1 MILPTP
7 GSVTAELFT
16 LSEADFRNRFGKP
29 LPRSPEPVPPESLS
43 GFADRVFGNLL
54 WLLPDG
60 ILVGARFPPFA
71 TRPEAL
77 TFAYGWI
84 AGRGG
89 LLDRAAAVGLPQ
101 PDVDPA
107 YVLGESGMDGVPLG
121 RSLKYIP
128 APLNLAELT
137 YTAFKQSNER
147 VRVSI
152 VAVMPDEPR
161 RIELAQEWQKALPW
175 LGTGT
180 MYFKDVAEIQS
191 LRGELFPPRRTR
203 DATIAVNRPGELPRS
218 SSADFQAIPWLP
230 PAITRIW

>member
-77 TFAYGWI
+77 TFACGWI

-107 YVLGESGMDGVPLG
+107 YVLGESGTGGVPLG

-161 RIELAQEWQKALPW
+161 RIELAQEWQKALP
-175 LGTGT
+175 LARNRH
-180 MYFKDVAEIQS
+180 DVLQGRCRDPVAA
-191 LRGELFPPRRTR
+191 RRAFPP
-203 DATIAVNRPGELPRS
+203 
-218 SSADFQAIPWLP
+218 QAHARCDDCCEPTWGA
-230 PAITRIW
+230 PAILFSRFPSHPMVASCNN